1 MLIGTSHEFAPWYVV
16 PADRKWFARLVVAR
30 AMNETLESLDVQ
42 FPKIQGAALKELEQV
57 GAVLEAEGREHA
69 NAKKPS
75 TSKDG

>member
-1 MLIGTSHEFAPWYVV
+1 
-16 PADRKWFARLVVAR
+16 
-30 AMNETLESLDVQ
+30 MNETLESLDVQ